1 MTMGVGIMERAIR
14 GFLDAEGRLKQY
26 PARRKPRL
34 LALGYLASKLEADRR
49 YTERELGER
58 LDAWHTFGDRCLLRR
73 ELYDFGFL
81 DRERDGSSY
90 QLSDP
95 QPDPTAIM

>member
-1 MTMGVGIMERAIR
+1 MEQAIR

-34 LALGYLASKLEADRR
+34 LALAHLASKFEAGRR
-49 YTERELGER
+49 YTERELGEV

-73 ELYDFGFL
+73 EMYDFGFL
-81 DRERDGSSY
+81 DRERNCSSY

-95 QPDPTAIM
+95 QPDLDAFL